1 MNIES
6 KTARESWIIAHATL
20 IESYKKSF
28 DAVLNYILKEIN
40 SAAKR
45 GEFSVKIKLSPLE
58 NFINHADFNN
68 IIKDV
73 IRVLTNGYIFS
84 ENDNA
89 LLSSSKYASEDVA
102 GLGYIVEATPSE
114 LIISWDDPMRSSL
127 DIALP
132 FPGENQDG
140 TDVK

>member
-40 SAAKR
+40 SAAKK

-73 IRVLTNGYIFS
+73 IRVLTNGYIYN
-84 ENDNA
+84 ENDNVL
-89 LLSSSKYASEDVA
+89 LLSSKSASEEVA

-114 LIISWDDPMRSSL
+114 LIISWDDPMRSPL
-127 DIALP
+127 DITLP
-132 FPGENQDG
+132 FLDENQED

>member
-40 SAAKR
+40 TAAKR

-73 IRVLTNGYIFS
+73 IRVLTNGYIYS
-84 ENDNA
+84 ENGNA
-89 LLSSSKYASEDVA
+89 LLSSSRSTSQDVA

-114 LIISWDDPMRSSL
+114 LIISWNDPMYSSL
-127 DIALP
+127 DITLP
-132 FPGENQDG
+132 FPGKNQDN

>member
-73 IRVLTNGYIFS
+73 IRILTNGFIFS
-84 ENDNA
+84 GNDNA

-114 LIISWDDPMRSSL
+114 LIISWDDPMNSPF

-132 FPGENQDG
+132 FPGENQEI
-140 TDVK
+140 DVK

>member
-45 GEFSVKIKLSPLE
+45 GEFSVKIK
-58 NFINHADFNN
+58 
-68 IIKDV
+68 
-73 IRVLTNGYIFS
+73 
-84 ENDNA
+84 
-89 LLSSSKYASEDVA
+89 
-102 GLGYIVEATPSE
+102 
-114 LIISWDDPMRSSL
+114 
-127 DIALP
+127 
-132 FPGENQDG
+132 
-140 TDVK
+140 